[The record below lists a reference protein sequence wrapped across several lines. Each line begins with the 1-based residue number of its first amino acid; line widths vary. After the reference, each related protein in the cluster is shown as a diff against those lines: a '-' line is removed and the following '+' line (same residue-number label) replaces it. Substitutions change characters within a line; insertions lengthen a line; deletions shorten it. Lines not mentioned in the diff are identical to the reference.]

1 MTVMKVKWIYTAL
14 MFTALVCACSPEDK
28 KGHSGPDTPSNPD
41 SPARTLLEKTWTFSY
56 VKASDADNAA
66 LEESQ
71 PDWVGKHILYSDDD
85 RESTITTFE
94 AEGKTA
100 GAMNGWTFANG
111 QPYLKGIY
119 MDDGFLVK
127 VPVESIPFGNEL
139 SFSGSLAGSGSAASF
154 FIVEYSEDG
163 GSTWKAAEGTSQMTI
178 VDNTFS
184 YHAEA
189 KDSFDEGAGDFKATF
204 TTGSEIKDTLFLRLR
219 VSANYRITRSNST
232 GSNPITTLGSGSN
245 RLRGVFSLKEARDY
259 SKDFSAGDG
268 SEADPYIIDSPMALE
283 ALSALVKSP
292 KTRDAFSGKA
302 YRMTADIDLA
312 GIAGFI
318 PIGNN
323 TDDIPFTGIFD
334 GDSHTISNLHIKVRE
349 KAGAGLFGY
358 LKGATLRNL
367 ILSKA
372 AIASD
377 SRYVGGFA
385 GWAENSVIENCSIS
399 DGSEVHTDYHN
410 AGGIAGYLKGGRIK
424 DCISEAMVNSKGS
437 YAGGIV
443 SVIED
448 GTVEHCAVGSA
459 GQVGAYHYSVG
470 GIAGAFI
477 TVSQGQAPVIDKCVS
492 YADIQG
498 EYNVG
503 GIVGHAYT
511 KPDGVVVTIR
521 NSAVIG
527 STIKATGVNG
537 NNYALAGGIVGWVQG
552 TGSAQILNSF
562 SRAEL
567 LWSTSGH
574 IGGISAL
581 DGFNNSSL
589 LTMTA
594 CYSTLK
600 GENTLTGGHTIAAA
614 ATKNCGPIYG
624 RSSSAGQF
632 TCNYYTK
639 TYPNTSSKAATVVET
654 SCEGLT
660 DAQFTDG
667 TLLGKLQSA
676 SATVPGAESWIAG
689 ADAYPTLSCLIAD
702 PHPRSGKAKRVSIIG
717 DSISTFR
724 GYLANSTYRTHYP
737 ASDGTV
743 TMVSQ
748 TYWYKLIYNYMS
760 DAVFDT
766 NISFSGSAVTR
777 TTKETSTEQPWFGHD
792 FNARYL
798 ECGGVGRPDIVLIH
812 GGTNDHGHNVDNL
825 APNYPMRSETMPGKA
840 LMDAVYSVADKAV
853 GFDAI
858 AALPDTT
865 FCEAYCKLLR
875 LVQNQY
881 PSVKIVCI
889 TGDYYYTSAIPD
901 AIVDM
906 ANHYGARPVDLYSV
920 NGFNAVTN
928 DPSWNPMP
936 KHDYN
941 PATKKG
947 CHPAEE
953 GMEFIA
959 NKIYTELGSW
969 LEQ

>member
-1 MTVMKVKWIYTAL
+1 MKVKWISAAAAMAAL
-14 MFTALVCACSPEDK
+14 LLACSPEK
-28 KGHSGPDTPSNPD
+28 NEKIPAGPDVPE
-41 SPARTLLEKTWTFSY
+41 RIILEKTWTFSY
-56 VKASDADNAA
+56 IKGSDAENATLA
-66 LEESQ
+66 LAQ
-71 PDWVGKHILYSDDD
+71 PDWEEKHILYSDND
-85 RESTITTFE
+85 RESIISTFE
-94 AEGKTA
+94 ADGKTA

-111 QPYLKGIY
+111 HPYIKGIY
-119 MDDGFLVK
+119 MDDGFLVT
-127 VPVESIPFGNEL
+127 VPVESIPSGTEL
-139 SFSGSLAGSGSAASF
+139 TFSGSLAGSGSAASF
-154 FIVEYSEDG
+154 FIVEYSEDKG
-163 GSTWKAAEGTSQMTI
+163 TSWKTADGTSQMTI
-178 VDNTFS
+178 AGDTFS

-189 KDSFDEGAGDFKATF
+189 KDSFDEGAGDFTASF
-204 TTGSEIKDTLFLRLR
+204 NLASEVKDTLLLKLR
-219 VSANYRITRSNST
+219 VAANYRITRTNST

-245 RLRGVFSLKEARDY
+245 RLRGVFSLKESRDY
-259 SKDFSAGDG
+259 TKDFASGDG
-268 SEADPYIIDSPMALE
+268 SQTNPYIIDSPMALE

-292 KTRDAFSGKA
+292 KTRNEFCGKA
-302 YRMTADIDLA
+302 YRMTADIDLSA
-312 GIAGFI
+312 IAEFV
-318 PIGNN
+318 PIGNYA
-323 TDDIPFTGIFD
+323 DDIPFTGIFD
-334 GDSHTISNLHIKVRE
+334 GDSHTISNLHIKVIG
-349 KAGAGLFGY
+349 KTGAGLFGY
-358 LKGATLRNL
+358 LKGACVRNVS
-367 ILSKA
+367 LSKA

-377 SRYVGGFA
+377 SRYVGGIA
-385 GWAENSVIENCSIS
+385 GWAEESAIENCSIS
-399 DGSEVHTDYHN
+399 AGSEVHTDYHN
-410 AGGIAGYLKGGRIK
+410 AGGIAGYLQGGRIA

-448 GTVEHCAVGSA
+448 GTVEHCAAGSA

-477 TVSQGQAPVIDKCVS
+477 TLSEGQAPLIDKCVS

-511 KPDGVVVTIR
+511 KPDGVVVTIK
-521 NSAVIG
+521 NSAAIG
-527 STIKATGVNG
+527 STIKATGVNS

-562 SRAEL
+562 SRADL
-567 LWSTSGH
+567 LWSTAGH

-594 CYSTLK
+594 CYSSLK
-600 GENTLTGGHTIAAA
+600 GENTLTGGATIAAA
-614 ATKNCGPIYG
+614 ATKNCGPLYG
-624 RSSSAGQF
+624 RSSSAGKF
-632 TCNYYTK
+632 SHSYYTK
-639 TYPNTSSKAATVVET
+639 TYPNTSTKSASVEET

-660 DAQFTDG
+660 DGQFTDG
-667 TLLGKLQSA
+667 TLLGKLQGASA
-676 SATVPGAESWIAG
+676 SVPGAENWIAG
-689 ADAYPTLSCLIAD
+689 ADGYPTLSCLMAD
-702 PHPRSGKAKRVSIIG
+702 PHPRSKKAKRVSVIG

-737 ASDGTV
+737 AADGTV

-766 NISFSGSAVTR
+766 NISFSGSAVTK
-777 TTKETSTEQPWFGHD
+777 TTKASSADQPWFGHD

-825 APNYPMRSETMPGKA
+825 APNYPMRSETMPSREQ
-840 LMDAVYSVADKAV
+840 MNAVYSVADRAK
-853 GFDAI
+853 GFEEI

-875 LVQNQY
+875 LLKNQY

-901 AIVDM
+901 AIIDM
-906 ANHYGARPVDLYSV
+906 ANHYGARPVDLYAV

-928 DPSWNPMP
+928 NPDWNPMP
-936 KHDYN
+936 KHDFN
-941 PATKKG
+941 PSTKKG

-959 NKIYTELGSW
+959 QKIYSELGTW

>member
-1 MTVMKVKWIYTAL
+1 MKAKWIFAVLTAV
-14 MFTALVCACSPEDK
+14 AVWACSPEEK
-28 KGHSGPDTPSNPD
+28 KGKTKPIDPDTPE
-41 SPARTLLEKTWTFSY
+41 RTLLEKTWTFSY
-56 VKASDADNAA
+56 VKGSDADNAA
-66 LEESQ
+66 LAEAQ
-71 PDWVGKHILYSDDD
+71 PDWAEEHVLYSDND
-85 RESTITTFE
+85 RKSTITTFE
-94 AEGKTA
+94 AKGKTA

-111 QPYLKGIY
+111 QAYVKGIY
-119 MDDGFLVK
+119 MDDGFLVT
-127 VPVESIPFGNEL
+127 VPVESIPSGTEL
-139 SFSGSLAGSGSAASF
+139 TFSGSLAGSGSAASF
-154 FIVEYSEDG
+154 FIVEYSENGGAIWKTAG
-163 GSTWKAAEGTSQMTI
+163 GSSQMTI
-178 VDNTFS
+178 VDDTFT

-189 KDSFDEGAGDFKATF
+189 KDSFDEGAGDFAATF
-204 TTGSEIKDTLFLRLR
+204 TVGSEVKDTLLLRLR
-219 VSANYRITRSNST
+219 VAANYRITRTNST

-245 RLRGVFSLKEARDY
+245 RLRGVFSLKESRDY
-259 SKDFSAGDG
+259 TKDFPSGDG
-268 SEADPYIIDSPMALE
+268 SEANPYIIDSPMALE

-292 KTRDAFSGKA
+292 KTRNDFSGKA

-312 GIAGFI
+312 AFADFT
-318 PIGNN
+318 PIGNYE
-323 TDDIPFTGIFD
+323 DDIPFTGIID
-334 GDSHTISNLHIKVRE
+334 GDGHTISNLKIKVIG
-349 KAGAGLFGY
+349 KTGAGLFGY
-358 LKGATLRNL
+358 LKAATVRNVT
-367 ILSKA
+367 LSKA
-372 AIASD
+372 AVASD
-377 SRYVGGFA
+377 SRYVGGIA

-399 DGSEVHTDYHN
+399 SGSEVHTDYHN
-410 AGGIAGYLKGGRIK
+410 AGGIAGYLNGGQIT
-424 DCISEAMVNSKGS
+424 DCVSEAMVNSKGS

-477 TVSQGQAPVIDKCVS
+477 TVSEGQAPVIDKCVS

-503 GIVGHAYT
+503 GIVGHIYT
-511 KPDGVVVTIR
+511 KPDGVVVTIK
-521 NSAVIG
+521 NCGVIG
-527 STIKATGVNG
+527 STIKATGVNS
-537 NNYALAGGIVGWVQG
+537 NNYALAGGLVGWVQG

-567 LWSTSGH
+567 LWTTMGH

-589 LTMTA
+589 LTMKA
-594 CYSTLK
+594 CYSSLK
-600 GENTLTGGHTIAAA
+600 GENTLTGGKTVAAA
-614 ATKNCGPIYG
+614 STNNCGPLYG

-632 TCNYYTK
+632 TNNYYTK
-639 TYPNTSSKAATVVET
+639 AYPNTSTKGTAVVET

-667 TLLGKLQSA
+667 TLLGKLQNA
-676 SATVPGAESWIAG
+676 SAPVPGAESWIAG
-689 ADAYPTLSCLIAD
+689 ADGYPTLSCLMAD
-702 PHPRSGKAKRVSIIG
+702 PHPRSRKAKRVSIIG

-777 TTKETSTEQPWFGHD
+777 TTKETSADQPWFGHD

-798 ECGGVGRPDIVLIH
+798 ECGGVGRPDIVLVH

-825 APNYPMRSETMPGKA
+825 APNYPMRSETMPSKA
-840 LMDAVYSVADKAV
+840 QMDAVYSVADRAV
-853 GFDAI
+853 GFEAI

-875 LVQNQY
+875 LLKNQY

-901 AIVDM
+901 AIIDM

-928 DPSWNPMP
+928 DPDWNPMP

-941 PATKKG
+941 PSTKKG